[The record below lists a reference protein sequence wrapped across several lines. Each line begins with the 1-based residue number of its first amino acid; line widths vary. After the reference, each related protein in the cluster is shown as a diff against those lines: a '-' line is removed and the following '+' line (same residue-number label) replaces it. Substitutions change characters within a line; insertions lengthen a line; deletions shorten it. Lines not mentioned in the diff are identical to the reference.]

1 MMTTDSNVKEF
12 IEEIKLRVFDDQF
25 IDREE
30 ERELLQIAI
39 QKGLG
44 VDKGLAFIRQVAA
57 EKGIVVEREA
67 NDRVKEILERFAAND
82 GVVDKKEFEDALALY
97 KSATKGKIPDPEMKR
112 RLKQLMV
119 DQGWKAKEGGL
130 FGSKWFSAIS

>member
-1 MMTTDSNVKEF
+1 MTTDSNVKEF

-97 KSATKGKIPDPEMKR
+97 KSSTKGKIPEPEMKR
-112 RLKQLMV
+112 RLKQLMI

>member
-1 MMTTDSNVKEF
+1 MTTDSNVKEF